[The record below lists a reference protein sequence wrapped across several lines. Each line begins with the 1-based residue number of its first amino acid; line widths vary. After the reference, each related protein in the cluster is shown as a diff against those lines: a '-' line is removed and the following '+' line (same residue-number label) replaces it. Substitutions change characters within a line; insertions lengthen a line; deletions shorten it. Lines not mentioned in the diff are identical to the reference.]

1 MIDIKQIRE
10 NPERFKKAARDKRFD
25 VDIDRLL
32 VLDAGIQEN
41 KKQLQDITTEKN
53 LLGKSIP
60 KLAGA
65 EKTAALDKL
74 SLLKRNEEKFQDELK
89 RLQPEFDTLILQVA
103 QPTDDDV
110 PVGKDE
116 TENIEIRKEGKV
128 RQFDFEPKDHVQLG
142 AALDIIDIERGVKL
156 AGTRNYFLK
165 GDGALLHWA
174 VLRFAMDFMVGK
186 GFVPMSVPV
195 LMKDEVMRGTGF
207 FPGSE
212 DQTYRKEEKKT
223 DVNAEAKPGTEET
236 YRQKEED
243 AIVNAEA
250 KPWTILELQDQTE
263 KGKSIPPETRFFPG
277 SEYLTRQGK
286 TTAWFFE
293 LKDQP
298 GKGMFNLAGTAEV
311 PLTAYHMEE
320 ILKAEELPKKYVAMS
335 TCFRREAGAAGKD
348 TYGLYRIHQF
358 DKVEQVIICE
368 NSVEVSNK
376 FHEEILA
383 NSEAVLKALE
393 LPYRVVNVCT
403 GDLGR
408 GQVKKYDIEAWMPSR
423 KNYCETHSAS
433 KFYEFQARRM
443 NLRYKDPASKKNL
456 FCHTLNNTVVASP
469 RILIPILEL
478 YQNADGSVTIPK
490 VLRPYMNG
498 KEKIVKRE

>member
-10 NPERFKKAARDKRFD
+10 NPERFKKAARDKHID
-25 VDIDRLL
+25 VDIDKLLSFDSDLRKYKLKLQDVSTEINSMGKEVPDLPEGEKQQVIDQLTEHKQRVAELSESTKKFQAHVDEILLL
-32 VLDAGIQEN
+32 V
-41 KKQLQDITTEKN
+41 
-53 LLGKSIP
+53 P
-60 KLAGA
+60 
-65 EKTAALDKL
+65 
-74 SLLKRNEEKFQDELK
+74 
-89 RLQPEFDTLILQVA
+89 

-110 PVGKDE
+110 PVGKDD
-116 TENIEIRKEGKV
+116 TENVEIRKEGIV
-128 RQFDFEPKDHVQLG
+128 PQFDFEPKDHVQLG

-156 AGTRNYFLK
+156 AGTRNYVLK

-174 VLRFAMDFMVGK
+174 VLRFAMDFMVGR
-186 GFVPMSVPV
+186 GYVPMSVPV
-195 LMKDEVMRGTGF
+195 LMKDEAMTGTGF

-212 DQTYRKEEKKT
+212 DQTYRM
-223 DVNAEAKPGTEET
+223 EA
-236 YRQKEED
+236 
-243 AIVNAEA
+243 
-250 KPWTILELQDQTE
+250 DQ
-263 KGKSIPPETRFFPG
+263 
-277 SEYLTRQGK
+277 L
-286 TTAWFFE
+286 
-293 LKDQP
+293 
-298 GKGMFNLAGTAEV
+298 NLAGTAEV
-311 PLTAYHMEE
+311 PLTAYRMGE
-320 ILKAEELPKKYVAMS
+320 ILKADELPLKFVAMS

-358 DKVEQVIICE
+358 DKIEQVVICE
-368 NSVEVSNK
+368 NSIEQSNK

-383 NSEAVLKALE
+383 NSEGVMKALE

-408 GQVKKYDIEAWMPSR
+408 GQVKKYDIETWMPSR

-443 NLRYKDPASKKNL
+443 SLRYKDPASKKNL

-490 VLRPYMNG
+490 VLRTYMGG
-498 KEKIVKRE
+498 KEKIGAGR